1 MSKTSTIE
9 SSIHDELIQ
18 KYNMA
23 VPRYTSY
30 PSAPYFESDYSND
43 DFLWDV
49 KKTNEPLIPRDLSI
63 YIHIPFCHSLCYFC
77 GCNKIVTQQNHP
89 KIDDYIDSLLKE
101 ISLRASLFDR
111 DRRVTQIHFGGGTP
125 NFLKNVRIAEILD
138 KISSEFHL
146 HLPSKLEMSI
156 EIDPRFISVKDLFEL
171 AKIGFNRFSIGV
183 QDFSKTVQL
192 AVNRL
197 QTEKATLDVIQAAK
211 QVSQSVNVDLIIGL
225 PKQNK
230 ASFRHTL
237 EKVVDSGV
245 TRIAAYNFAFLP
257 NAIKAQ
263 KLINPSEL
271 PSSDERMVLMQM
283 TRDYLLDSDFT
294 HIGMDHFAKKGDSLL
309 DALETDSLQRNFQ
322 GYTTHAQT
330 DLVGLGVSAISHFQ
344 YAFSQNTTA
353 LNEYFHHI
361 DSNVLPIVKGKSLSN
376 EDVLRAEVIQQ
387 IMCRDSID
395 LKQLTRHFI
404 HSQQSVSLGE
414 LFSTEVSELNS
425 FVEDGLICLNG
436 AHITITEKGRFFR
449 RQIASIFDAYL
460 QQHKS
465 SVSLDTRKVIPF
477 SQAL

>member
-1 MSKTSTIE
+1 M
-9 SSIHDELIQ
+9 
-18 KYNMA
+18 
-23 VPRYTSY
+23 
-30 PSAPYFESDYSND
+30 
-43 DFLWDV
+43 
-49 KKTNEPLIPRDLSI
+49 
-63 YIHIPFCHSLCYFC
+63 CYFC

-257 NAIKAQ
+257 NAIKVKLNQ
-263 KLINPSEL
+263 K
-271 PSSDERMVLMQM
+271 
-283 TRDYLLDSDFT
+283 
-294 HIGMDHFAKKGDSLL
+294 KK
-309 DALETDSLQRNFQ
+309 
-322 GYTTHAQT
+322 
-330 DLVGLGVSAISHFQ
+330 
-344 YAFSQNTTA
+344 
-353 LNEYFHHI
+353 
-361 DSNVLPIVKGKSLSN
+361 
-376 EDVLRAEVIQQ
+376 
-387 IMCRDSID
+387 
-395 LKQLTRHFI
+395 
-404 HSQQSVSLGE
+404 
-414 LFSTEVSELNS
+414 
-425 FVEDGLICLNG
+425 
-436 AHITITEKGRFFR
+436 
-449 RQIASIFDAYL
+449 
-460 QQHKS
+460 
-465 SVSLDTRKVIPF
+465 
-477 SQAL
+477 